1 MQVPKGFWVLGIGRY
16 NMKYRLTSIYTI
28 CAALLWNHA
37 SYIEGG
43 GGGVCQHLLLDM
55 PTVWQ
60 MTKLSIKKIYNS
72 TINMSLWIRIFFFIL
87 SLTAFCPCWP
97 AWRKTFSEQIKTSVC
112 RNEEIVLHFHRFFCF
127 FFKQMTLLQDWLK
140 T

>member
-16 NMKYRLTSIYTI
+16 NMKYQLTSIYTI

-37 SYIEGG
+37 SYIEGE
-43 GGGVCQHLLLDM
+43 GGVCQHLFDM

-72 TINMSLWIRIFFFIL
+72 TINMSLWIRIFFFLNFIL

-112 RNEEIVLHFHRFFCF
+112 RMSKLSYIFTGFSVSSLNKWHCYR
-127 FFKQMTLLQDWLK
+127 TD
-140 T
+140 